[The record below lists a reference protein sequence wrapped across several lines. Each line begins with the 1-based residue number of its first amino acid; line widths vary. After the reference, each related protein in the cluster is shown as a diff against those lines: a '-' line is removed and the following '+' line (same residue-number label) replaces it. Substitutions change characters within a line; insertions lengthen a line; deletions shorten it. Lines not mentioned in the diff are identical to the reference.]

1 MTPNEDSDAVVNTA
15 DTSTA
20 MQLVIISGRS
30 GSGKSSAL
38 HLLEDEGFYAIDNLP
53 VSLLPELVKQL
64 RAESET
70 HHNALSQRVAVCVD
84 ARNATRDLS
93 RFGELLRA
101 LPADVS
107 TEVLYLDADDHT
119 LIKRFSETRRRH
131 PLSDAHTALAEA
143 IARER
148 KLLEP
153 IAMAAGLSLDT
164 SNMNV
169 HELRSHLRAR
179 VLGRHTAGLS
189 LLFLSFG
196 YKSGVPV
203 DTDFVFDL
211 RVLPNPHWHPL
222 LRAQTGRDGDV
233 IAFLDQQPEATEMF
247 NDIYQMLN
255 KWLTRFVASN
265 RSYITVSLG
274 CTGGQHRSV
283 YMAERLCRAFSS
295 QFEDVQ
301 VRHRELQT

>member
-1 MTPNEDSDAVVNTA
+1 MNDTITPTTNSP
-15 DTSTA
+15 A

-53 VSLLPELVKQL
+53 VSLLPELVQQL
-64 RAESET
+64 RAESDT
-70 HHNALSQRVAVCVD
+70 NQNLLSQRVAVCID

-93 RFGELLRA
+93 RFGQLLGA
-101 LPADVS
+101 LPEDVH

-131 PLSDAHTALAEA
+131 PLSDAQTALGEA

-169 HELRSHLRAR
+169 HELRSVLRER
-179 VLGRHTAGLS
+179 VLGRNTTGLS
-189 LLFLSFG
+189 LLFVSFG

-203 DTDFVFDL
+203 DTDLAFDL

-222 LRAQTGRDGDV
+222 LRPQTGLDGDV
-233 IAFLDQQPEATEMF
+233 IAFLDQQLEVTEMF

-255 KWLTRFVASN
+255 KWLPRFVASN
-265 RSYITVSLG
+265 RSYITVALG

-283 YMAERLCRAFSS
+283 YMAERLRRAFLGTF
-295 QFEDVQ
+295 QDVQ
-301 VRHRELQT
+301 VRHRELLR